1 MTDARHIAVK
11 PLPGIS
17 PEQVRDARARAWA
30 FVFDCHMKESAA
42 GMTSTNGTSVRNT
55 EEVSNVERSNRP
67 LAVEATHRPQKGKHG
82 RND

>member
-30 FVFDCHMKESAA
+30 FVFDCHVKKSAA

-55 EEVSNVERSNRP
+55 RR
-67 LAVEATHRPQKGKHG
+67 
-82 RND
+82 